1 MQRLVLQSHLGWVF
15 SSAVVGLSGAVL
27 VSSSPGGAVQ
37 GVPGFGN
44 GRPDQS
50 GDQVPDLG
58 QGERDQPVIAS
69 GVGGSCAP
77 FFDRVTVRKA
87 WASIDRVM
95 CRYQPV
101 HCLTW

>member
-1 MQRLVLQSHLGWVF
+1 M
-15 SSAVVGLSGAVL
+15 SSSPVVALFGAVL

-37 GVPGFGN
+37 GASGFGN
-44 GRPDQS
+44 VCPDQC
-50 GDQVPDLG
+50 GDQVSDFGEG
-58 QGERDQPVIAS
+58 QRDQLVVAGGVG
-69 GVGGSCAP
+69 GVGGSLAP

>member
-1 MQRLVLQSHLGWVF
+1 VALF
-15 SSAVVGLSGAVL
+15 GAVL

-37 GVPGFGN
+37 GASGFGN
-44 GRPDQS
+44 VCPDQC
-50 GDQVPDLG
+50 GDQVSDFGEG
-58 QGERDQPVIAS
+58 QCDQLVVAG
-69 GVGGSCAP
+69 GVGGSLAL

-101 HCLTW
+101 HALTW

>member
-1 MQRLVLQSHLGWVF
+1 VF
-15 SSAVVGLSGAVL
+15 SLAVVGLSGAVL
-27 VSSSPGGAVQ
+27 VSSAPGGAVQ
-37 GVPGFGN
+37 GVGGFGDA
-44 GRPDQS
+44 GPDQS
-50 GDQVPDLG
+50 GDQVSDFG

-69 GVGGSCAP
+69 AGGGSCAP

>member
-1 MQRLVLQSHLGWVF
+1 M
-15 SSAVVGLSGAVL
+15 AVVGLSGAVL
-27 VSSSPGGAVQ
+27 VSSAPGGAVQ
-37 GVPGFGN
+37 GVGGFGDA
-44 GRPDQS
+44 GPDQS
-50 GDQVPDLG
+50 GDQVSDFG

-69 GVGGSCAP
+69 AGGGSCAP
-77 FFDRVTVRKA
+77 LLDRVTVRKA